1 MTGKQYKI
9 EAFTLIELFVSV
21 LVFSVF
27 AAVVVTAVS
36 DTVDQKAEI
45 AAVRIEAAITFA
57 KTSALSQREVRKVVF
72 DATTETV
79 QVENGS
85 GNIVFNPISYS
96 PYSWVLENGEIQSA
110 DFGGNNYLE
119 WSATGEVLAGGTVV
133 VQYTG
138 LVQTFTVTSVTGR
151 VTVGEVRN

>member
-1 MTGKQYKI
+1 VTGKQYKI
-9 EAFTLIELFVSV
+9 EAFTLIELLVSV

>member
-9 EAFTLIELFVSV
+9 EAFTLIELLVSV